1 MSVFV
6 NPFTDFGF
14 KRIFGQEAHKRLLIG
29 FLNALF
35 EGDFVVKDLVYRDK
49 EQLGETKHDRSVIYD
64 IYCMLDDGSSVI
76 VEMQNKKEVNFDDR
90 ALYYASKSFA
100 SQGEK
105 GDAWRYGCASVIGVY
120 FLNFNQEGLGDAF
133 RTDFEITKTRKVFAH
148 TAFAPKWRTPIRFGV
163 PRRVPFAK
171 RLRMVF
177 LQMPEFTLT
186 EAECKTDLE
195 KWAYIMNH
203 MEKLSTIPWA
213 AQEELYEEL
222 SKVSSVAALS
232 QNERAVYEENLRQY
246 RDNLATLEASYLD
259 GKNDGLEEGRKEG
272 RMEGRKEGRMEG
284 RKEGRM
290 EGRKEIVRNLMALNV
305 SDEIIMRSTGM
316 SLDEVQKLREEL

>member
-14 KRIFGQEAHKRLLIG
+14 KRIFGQEEHKGLLIG

-35 EGDFVVKDLVYRDK
+35 EGDFVVKDLAYRDK

-64 IYCMLDDGSSVI
+64 IYCTLEDGSRVI

-90 ALYYASKSFA
+90 ALYYASKSFVA
-100 SQGEK
+100 QGEK
-105 GDAWRYGCASVIGVY
+105 GDAWQYGCASVIGVY
-120 FLNFNQEGLGDAF
+120 FLNFNQEGLEDAF
-133 RTDFEITKTRKVFAH
+133 RTDFEITKTRKVYAH
-148 TAFAPKWRTPIRFGV
+148 SAFAPQKRGRMRLGV
-163 PRRVPFAK
+163 PGRVPFAR

-186 EAECKTDLE
+186 EVECKTDLE

-203 MEKLSTIPWA
+203 MEKLPNIPWA
-213 AQEELYEEL
+213 AQDELYEEL

-232 QNERAVYEENLRQY
+232 QKERAVYEENLRQY

-259 GKNDGLEEGRKEG
+259 GKSDGLEEGRQ
-272 RMEGRKEGRMEG
+272 
-284 RKEGRM
+284 
-290 EGRKEIVRNLMALNV
+290 EGRKEIVRNMIALEL
-305 SDEIIMRSTGM
+305 SDDIIARSTGL
-316 SLDEVQKLREEL
+316 SLEEVQKMRGEL